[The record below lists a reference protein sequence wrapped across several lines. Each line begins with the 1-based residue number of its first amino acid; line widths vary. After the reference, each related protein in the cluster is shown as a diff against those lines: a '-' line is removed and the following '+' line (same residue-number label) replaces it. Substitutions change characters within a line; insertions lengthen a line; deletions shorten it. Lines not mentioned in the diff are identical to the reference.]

1 MLDPVAT
8 DSSGRPMSELS
19 TITFAVVAGGGT
31 AGHVQPALDVGRA
44 LVQRGHPPGS
54 IHYVGS
60 TRGIEARL
68 VPAAGFGLTL
78 LPGRGIER
86 RLSRANLE
94 SVAGLAAAIGRSIR
108 LVARRRPAVVLSVG
122 GYAGLPPALAAVLL
136 RVPLVVAESN
146 AVPGAA
152 NRVAGRFAAAAAV
165 SFEGTPL
172 PRAVVTGNPVR
183 AEVLAVDRSTEG
195 RGAARAELQLPSG
208 RTVVA
213 VFGGSLG
220 ALRINQATL
229 ALVESWASREDV
241 TIYHVV
247 GRRDWQDISSRA
259 AALELDPGLYRPV
272 EYEERMPTLYAA
284 ADLAVCRAGATSV
297 AELAVV
303 GLPAI
308 LVPLPGAP
316 GDHQTANARTMAEAG
331 AAVSL
336 PDSECAGPRL
346 AGEIDGLLGDR
357 DRMAAMGRR
366 AKHVGR
372 PRAAEDVA
380 ALVEAHARRRPARA
394 RRRPAREAGPGGK
407 RLAPQRLRRGRP

>member
-8 DSSGRPMSELS
+8 DSFRRPTSEVS
-19 TITFAVVAGGGT
+19 TTTFALVAGGGT
-31 AGHVQPALDVGRA
+31 AGHVLPALAVGRA
-44 LVQRGHPPGS
+44 LVQRGHPAGS

-94 SVAGLAAAIGRSIR
+94 SVGGLAAAIGRSIR

-152 NRVAGRFAAAAAV
+152 NRLASRFATAAAV
-165 SFEGTPL
+165 AFEGTPL

-183 AEVLAVDRSTEG
+183 AEVLAVDRSTSG
-195 RGAARAELQLPSG
+195 RREAQAELDLPAG

-220 ALRINQATL
+220 SLRINEATL
-229 ALVESWASREDV
+229 ALVESWAGRQDV
-241 TIYHVV
+241 TVYHVV
-247 GRRDWQDISSRA
+247 GRRDWSDISSRA
-259 AALELDPGLYRPV
+259 AALELDPALYRPV

-284 ADLAVCRAGATSV
+284 ADLVVCRAGATSV

-303 GLPAI
+303 GLPAV

-316 GDHQTANARTMAEAG
+316 GDHQTANARAMAEAG
-331 AAVSL
+331 AGVSL
-336 PDSECAGPRL
+336 PDGECTAPRL
-346 AGEIDGLLGDR
+346 AREIDGLLGDR
-357 DRMAAMGRR
+357 DRMATMGRR
-366 AKHVGR
+366 SKEVGR
-372 PRAAEDVA
+372 PGAAEDVA
-380 ALVEAHARRRPARA
+380 ALVEQHARS
-394 RRRPAREAGPGGK
+394 
-407 RLAPQRLRRGRP
+407 